1 MSTSSKPLSWVL
13 VVVARMMSLLL
24 PVRVTGVGCDET
36 ATGLDGGDATATV
49 LDGGDGE
56 AGGFGA
62 AAGAQPLKSR
72 SA

>member
-1 MSTSSKPLSWVL
+1 
-13 VVVARMMSLLL
+13 MMSLLL